1 MDAVVTVSHV
11 NKSFN
16 HKRILHDVNLTA
28 STHEILGLIG
38 PSGAGK
44 TTIIKNIMGM
54 EEPDDGDVTVFGQRC
69 RTEKCCSGLAL
80 WLKKTPC
87 TIT

>member
-54 EEPDDGDVTVFGQRC
+54 EEPDDGDVTVFWP
-69 RTEKCCSGLAL
+69 TDAEPKSVAAD
-80 WLKKTPC
+80 WLYGSRRRLVQ
-87 TIT
+87 